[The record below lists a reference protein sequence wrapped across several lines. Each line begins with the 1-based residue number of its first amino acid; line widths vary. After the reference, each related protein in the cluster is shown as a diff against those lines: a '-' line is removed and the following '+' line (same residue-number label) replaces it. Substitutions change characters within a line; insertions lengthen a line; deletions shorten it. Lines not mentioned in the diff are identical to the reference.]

1 MQYKVFIIDDEPLA
15 RKSMKTVIEWE
26 KYNCTICGDAESAE
40 EAFSDIRRLRPDII
54 FTDIR
59 LHEKT
64 GLEMIKELGNEVR
77 GTKIIVMTCY
87 REFDYVAEA
96 MRLGVFAFLLKP
108 LGIDDITENLKKAI
122 AEINRERN
130 ENYQKKL
137 LSEIFYKE
145 KGIFET
151 LSLIGRKL
159 NALAPGSGKD
169 ELDEIKNDI
178 TGLLCGLSE
187 NENLHKV
194 VYRYLQ
200 YALIETYVKLEGP
213 NRNSQEFVTSN
224 IDYLSDGKMNADDMN
239 DWLVMQMDNIF
250 ERCLRNEKKDARVA
264 EMQKFAKENYK
275 KNITLE
281 DAAKH
286 VLMSY
291 HYASKLFKKET
302 GRSFVDYVNY
312 IRIEK
317 AKELCRDIRYRDY
330 EIAFMVGIEN
340 IYYFSRLFKKY
351 TGMSVREY
359 RENLN

>member
-1 MQYKVFIIDDEPLA
+1 MSQY
-15 RKSMKTVIEWE
+15 
-26 KYNCTICGDAESAE
+26 
-40 EAFSDIRRLRPDII
+40 
-54 FTDIR
+54 
-59 LHEKT
+59 
-64 GLEMIKELGNEVR
+64 
-77 GTKIIVMTCY
+77 
-87 REFDYVAEA
+87 
-96 MRLGVFAFLLKP
+96 
-108 LGIDDITENLKKAI
+108 
-122 AEINRERN
+122 
-130 ENYQKKL
+130 
-137 LSEIFYKE
+137 
-145 KGIFET
+145 
-151 LSLIGRKL
+151 
-159 NALAPGSGKD
+159 
-169 ELDEIKNDI
+169 
-178 TGLLCGLSE
+178 
-187 NENLHKV
+187 
-194 VYRYLQ
+194 
-200 YALIETYVKLEGP
+200 
-213 NRNSQEFVTSN
+213 
-224 IDYLSDGKMNADDMN
+224 
-239 DWLVMQMDNIF
+239 
-250 ERCLRNEKKDARVA
+250 EKKDARVA